1 MPDDIYLTLE
11 ANAAVT
17 QASRTR
23 RVLIVGVPLLHILS
37 ERELRGVI
45 AHEFGHYSGGD
56 TRLGPWI
63 YRTRE
68 TIGRT
73 IGQLSSEDDD
83 ESWSQRAVRQ
93 PFIWYG
99 HAFLRITAAI
109 SRRQEF
115 AADACAVRSVGR
127 AAHVAALERIH
138 AYAPGFDAY
147 WQQEVIPVLQAG
159 RRPPVSEGFRR
170 FITHESADRA
180 AKEQLAIMREEATD
194 PYDSHPSLPERIA
207 AVDGMPDGEPDDSPA
222 AIALLASPDEVER
235 RLLDFLL
242 GDAAGEFR
250 PVDWQ
255 DVGAE
260 VYAERARN
268 LTGEFPQRAGRR
280 DRRRPAGGGRGH
292 SAGGGGAAPR
302 RGLRSRRRARRGRA
316 RRRRAARARGR
327 GLDDRG
333 RAGRA
338 RQRPPRRLRA
348 GAARRGRATCETAT

>member
-73 IGQLSSEDDD
+73 IGQLSYEDDD

-99 HAFLRITAAI
+99 HAFLRITAKI

-115 AADACAVRSVGR
+115 AADALRRPQRRARRARRRTRADPRLRARLRRVLAARGHPRAAGGPAAAGVRGLPALHRARVGR
-127 AAHVAALERIH
+127 S
-138 AYAPGFDAY
+138 
-147 WQQEVIPVLQAG
+147 Q
-159 RRPPVSEGFRR
+159 PPRSSSR
-170 FITHESADRA
+170 
-180 AKEQLAIMREEATD
+180 IMREEATD

-260 VYAERARN
+260 VYGAAR
-268 LTGEFPQRAGRR
+268 PQPHRRVPAGSGGCDGRQ
-280 DRRRPAGGGRGH
+280 PAGGGRGDRAAATVSTRLEPTGSSRPC
-292 SAGGGGAAPR
+292 SATGCCW
-302 RGLRSRRRARRGRA
+302 RSRA
-316 RRRRAARARGR
+316 
-327 GLDDRG
+327 
-333 RAGRA
+333 RAGRSRPS
-338 RQRPPRRLRA
+338 RQSPSAPAAATSCWCRTTRS
-348 GAARRGRATCETAT
+348 GACETAT